1 MPSIPSYTPKQIL
14 CPIDMSPLSDL
25 ALKYA
30 YLGARLFGAHL
41 TILQAMHF
49 EYPRYLSD
57 ELMARV
63 LEELDHARHNAQQQL
78 RAHAHKVLGRTDAQV
93 PLHFVA
99 RDIAPVEAVLQ
110 AAQEE
115 KADLVVMGT
124 HGHGGLKHWMLG
136 SVTENVLHASKTP
149 VFTVRQKVHGF
160 IDTTQTQSRP
170 RIDRILCPCN
180 LTVCAAQALQVAA
193 SLAIRFKAG
202 LSVLLSLEKGDAQA
216 EGRFDN
222 WLKDHLGTQL
232 PFEKT
237 VRQGEAAR
245 QIIDVAAEQQSDLI
259 VMGIRHR
266 PLGQATMVGGT
277 SERVARLAPAPV
289 LSVPHYCAE

>member
-1 MPSIPSYTPKQIL
+1 MPSIPLYTPKQIL

-41 TILQAMHF
+41 TILHAMHF
-49 EYPRYLSD
+49 DYPRYLSE

-63 LEELDHARHNAQQQL
+63 LEELDHARHNAQQHL
-78 RAHAHKVLGRTDAQV
+78 MAHAHKVLGLTDAEV
-93 PLHFVA
+93 PLRFVA

-110 AAQEE
+110 TAEEE

-124 HGHGGLKHWMLG
+124 HGHGGLRHWMLG
-136 SVTENVLHASKTP
+136 SVTENVLHASKAP

-160 IDTTQTQSRP
+160 IDTTQAQSRP

-180 LTVCAAQALQVAA
+180 LTVCAAQALQAAA
-193 SLAIRFKAG
+193 SLSIRFKAG
-202 LSVLLSLEKGDAQA
+202 LSVLLSLEEENSQT
-216 EGRFDN
+216 ENRFDD
-222 WLKDHLGTQL
+222 WLKDHLGTEI
-232 PFEKT
+232 PFKKI
-237 VRQGEAAR
+237 VRQGEPTR
-245 QIIDVAAEQQSDLI
+245 QIIAVAAEQQSDLI

-289 LSVPHYCAE
+289 LSVPHYCAD